1 MKIANA
7 LLLAIAL
14 ALQTGYG
21 ADKTNSPADKKTA
34 ISNAEQMKALRTEAD
49 HAHGVYAEAIQNQK
63 SHDEIE
69 KLWDAYFVID
79 KTNLSAVF
87 ELARQEP
94 ASEPA
99 FETFAWIVTNE
110 LTQGWAFDSNVLQTI
125 EFLRDDHATNPNL
138 ARICW
143 RLGRNWDPTCQ
154 PIMDLLR
161 IAANKNPNREVR
173 GQATLALGRL
183 KKDYSEAIEIWKNEP
198 PGTARQNEFMAAH
211 LEKAK
216 GENSEALSREAENLF
231 NIVLDQYADCPTL
244 LSTNQSKAK
253 ATLGEVAQVELY
265 ELNHLT
271 VGKVAPEIEGED
283 IDGKAFKLSDY
294 RGKVVVLSFWAA
306 WCGPCMAMVPS
317 EVRLAG
323 RMKGQS
329 FALVG
334 VNGDSTRDNAKRAV
348 EKDKMT
354 WRSFWNKEGPD
365 GPIPAAWNIHSW
377 PTVFVL
383 DPNGVIRFR
392 FAGYGPTTESLLNQQ
407 VDQVLQRFSAKT
419 HN

>member
-1 MKIANA
+1 MRSVKIANA

-14 ALQTGYG
+14 TLQTGYG

-34 ISNAEQMKALRTEAD
+34 TSNAEQMKALRTEAD
-49 HAHGVYAEAIQNQK
+49 NAHGVYAEAIQNQK

-173 GQATLALGRL
+173 A
-183 KKDYSEAIEIWKNEP
+183 S
-198 PGTARQNEFMAAH
+198 
-211 LEKAK
+211 
-216 GENSEALSREAENLF
+216 
-231 NIVLDQYADCPTL
+231 
-244 LSTNQSKAK
+244 
-253 ATLGEVAQVELY
+253 
-265 ELNHLT
+265 
-271 VGKVAPEIEGED
+271 
-283 IDGKAFKLSDY
+283 
-294 RGKVVVLSFWAA
+294 
-306 WCGPCMAMVPS
+306 
-317 EVRLAG
+317 
-323 RMKGQS
+323 
-329 FALVG
+329 
-334 VNGDSTRDNAKRAV
+334 
-348 EKDKMT
+348 
-354 WRSFWNKEGPD
+354 
-365 GPIPAAWNIHSW
+365 
-377 PTVFVL
+377 
-383 DPNGVIRFR
+383 
-392 FAGYGPTTESLLNQQ
+392 
-407 VDQVLQRFSAKT
+407 
-419 HN
+419 